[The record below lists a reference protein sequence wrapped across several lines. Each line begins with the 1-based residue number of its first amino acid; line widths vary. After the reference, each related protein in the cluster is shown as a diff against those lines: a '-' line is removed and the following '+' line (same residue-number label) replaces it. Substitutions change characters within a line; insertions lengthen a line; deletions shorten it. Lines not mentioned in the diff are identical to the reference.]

1 MLREGK
7 LTDINEERLVTNRI
21 KVSQRRCLML
31 AKHFTIKSLL
41 EILCDTE
48 RAKDQSQK
56 LVEIF
61 QGIEKMPCVHHKLY
75 TRKIRQ
81 ALFKLFLIIF
91 YKEIKQFLMFIIFYI
106 TMY

>member
-1 MLREGK
+1 
-7 LTDINEERLVTNRI
+7 
-21 KVSQRRCLML
+21 ML
-31 AKHFTIKSLL
+31 AKHFTIKSFL

-48 RAKDQSQK
+48 RAKGKCQK
-56 LVEIF
+56 LVEMC
-61 QGIEKMPCVHHKLY
+61 QGIEKMPCVHHTLY

-91 YKEIKQFLMFIIFYI
+91 YKEIKQFLMFVIFYI